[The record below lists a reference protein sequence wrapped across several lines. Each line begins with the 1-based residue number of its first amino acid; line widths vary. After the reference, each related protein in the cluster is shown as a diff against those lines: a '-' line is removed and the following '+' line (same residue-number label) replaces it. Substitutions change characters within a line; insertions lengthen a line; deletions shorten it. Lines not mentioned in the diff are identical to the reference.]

1 MIFKERQIKPC
12 HAVSTLG
19 QNQSN
24 YPKTILKYYH
34 HILLLNIKLLKYML
48 KGVLSAGFDPE
59 SLQIASKQLANSCSG
74 YVERY
79 SASGRTWRETRRSGF
94 AIISAI

>member
-34 HILLLNIKLLKYML
+34 HILLLNIRLLKYML

-59 SLQIASKQLANSCSG
+59 GLCLQIAVLDM
-74 YVERY
+74 
-79 SASGRTWRETRRSGF
+79 
-94 AIISAI
+94 